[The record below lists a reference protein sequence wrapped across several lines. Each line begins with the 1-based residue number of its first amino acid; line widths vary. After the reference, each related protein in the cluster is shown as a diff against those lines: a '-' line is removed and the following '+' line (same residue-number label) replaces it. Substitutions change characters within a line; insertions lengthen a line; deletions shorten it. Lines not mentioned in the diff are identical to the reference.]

1 MSKKLIFLFFF
12 YLFLSFK
19 NLNAQIKKPILLIG
33 TELGGQAFRTYPV
46 YPDYVTNY
54 YIATTVTPKIGFF
67 LSEKVMV
74 GVQAGKSFFKSNF
87 MSLPE
92 NDRFGFLARY
102 YFKERWRFSPYAE
115 YNHLWTNYGPNPN
128 DKQNFLNTGSEFR
141 YQVVSPIIG
150 TNLRIYKSLYLDMGY
165 RFLFYH
171 DKTLNKIKYNR
182 LSPKLGIEYIFTK
195 KSKS

>member
-1 MSKKLIFLFFF
+1 MK
-12 YLFLSFK
+12 
-19 NLNAQIKKPILLIG
+19 AQIKKPILLVG
-33 TELGGQAFRTYPV
+33 TELGGQFFRTYPI

-54 YIATTVTPKIGFF
+54 YISTTVTPKIGFF
-67 LSEKVMV
+67 VSKKMMIGL
-74 GVQAGKSFFKSNF
+74 QAGKSYFKSNF
-87 MSLPE
+87 LSFPE

-102 YFKERWRFSPYAE
+102 YFKERWRFVPYVE

-128 DKQNFLNTGSEFR
+128 DKKNFLNTGREFR

-150 TNLRIYKSLYLDMGY
+150 TNLRIYKSLYLDIGY

-171 DKTLNKIKYNR
+171 DKTLSQLKYNR

-195 KSKS
+195 KNKS